1 MVSDIPITNQDGVAW
16 KIMYKMK
23 LWTVHKKQKKTDLI
37 SLSLW
42 KNGHGLL
49 FWNHIS
55 LKNTLKTKQ
64 NWQSWIYCLVLF
76 CLQWPLFVP
85 LPWKRQGYLSLQP
98 FYNNVPFLTKQQRKY
113 QVKPLP
119 PSNDQVN
126 SASLFQTAHARSHV
140 CPHAVMLLM
149 RNMQIV
155 IYISVFLVCFF
166 FRPSFSLFFL
176 SLKGKTG
183 WWFSIYALGV
193 WKLTKSVQTE
203 TLDGDRENWL
213 PRSASGI
220 RFENV
225 VHSICE
231 TLEYIVSIF
240 FFFCKPAS
248 LLLKLWHHMRLCGV

>member
-16 KIMYKMK
+16 KIMNKMK
-23 LWTVHKKQKKTDLI
+23 LWPVQKKQKKTDLI

-42 KNGHGLL
+42 KNRRGLL

-64 NWQSWIYCLVLF
+64 NWQCWIYRLLLF

-126 SASLFQTAHARSHV
+126 SALVFQTAHAHSHV

-149 RNMQIV
+149 RNIQTV
-155 IYISVFLVCFF
+155 IYISVSLECVCFF
-166 FRPSFSLFFL
+166 LDFHPPP
-176 SLKGKTG
+176 
-183 WWFSIYALGV
+183 FSIC
-193 WKLTKSVQTE
+193 WRKKWC
-203 TLDGDRENWL
+203 DGFL
-213 PRSASGI
+213 
-220 RFENV
+220 FM
-225 VHSICE
+225 
-231 TLEYIVSIF
+231 L
-240 FFFCKPAS
+240 
-248 LLLKLWHHMRLCGV
+248 